1 MNEGLTRECSLL
13 DLMLTSKE
21 GHGCES
27 QGNIGCSDHEMELTT
42 RRGGD
47 RTKSSTTTL
56 DFRTV
61 DFNFFRDLLGRIQW
75 SMALDRALGELINIQ
90 RSLPP
95 SLRKVPPDKQEMKG
109 SQKEGFMNEEG
120 APNRTQT

>member
-1 MNEGLTRECSLL
+1 M
-13 DLMLTSKE
+13 
-21 GHGCES
+21 
-27 QGNIGCSDHEMELTT
+27 
-42 RRGGD
+42 RRGVD

-95 SLRKVPPDKQEMKG
+95 SLRNVPPDKQETKE
-109 SQKEGFMNEEG
+109 SQKEGFMDEE
-120 APNRTQT
+120 